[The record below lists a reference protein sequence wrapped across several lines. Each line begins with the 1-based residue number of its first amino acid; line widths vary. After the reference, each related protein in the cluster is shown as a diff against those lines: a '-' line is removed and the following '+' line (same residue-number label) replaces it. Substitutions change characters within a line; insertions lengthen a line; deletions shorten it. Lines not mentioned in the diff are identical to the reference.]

1 MLLLFPDI
9 SAMSDADS
17 IIYTIHYSLFGDT
30 VAEYHPDYTL
40 DLLPVGFAGFLL
52 SYLLYLQSLK
62 YRWGWA
68 YQLVAIVA
76 IPASCWFAAPV
87 VLYFWGNVFLSAL
100 IITISLLYKRHKKIL
115 AKLALEREL
124 LLEQEAAAAAAAAEA
139 IENAVESGW
148 TDKDGEM

>member
-1 MLLLFPDI
+1 MLFLFPDI
-9 SAMSDADS
+9 SEMSDADS
-17 IIYTIHYSLFGDT
+17 IIYTLHYAFFGDT
-30 VAEYHPDYTL
+30 VAECRPDYTL
-40 DLLPVGFAGFLL
+40 DLIPVGFSGFLL

-68 YQLVAIVA
+68 YKLVAITA

-87 VLYFWGNVFLSAL
+87 VLYFWGNVFL
-100 IITISLLYKRHKKIL
+100 ISLLITIRLLYDRHKKLL

-124 LLEQEAAAAAAAAEA
+124 MLEQEAAAAAAAAEA

>member
-1 MLLLFPDI
+1 MLLLFPDL

-17 IIYTIHYSLFGDT
+17 IIYALHYSLFGDT
-30 VAEYHPDYTL
+30 VADYHPDYTL
-40 DLLPVGFAGFLL
+40 DLLPVGFGGFLI

-68 YQLVAIVA
+68 YKLMAIVA

-87 VLYFWGNVFLSAL
+87 VLYFWGNVFLVCL
-100 IITISLLYKRHKKIL
+100 IITIRLLYKRHKKLL

-124 LLEQEAAAAAAAAEA
+124 RLAEEAAAAAAAAEA